1 MPWISLNTTDAAA
14 LQTTLRELESDSD
27 RAAGIVGAALVD
39 ESLTALL
46 KSRLHPDQRLIQKM
60 FRSSGPLGAFSVK
73 ITMGFLM
80 RLYSHEAQRE
90 LETIKDIRNEFAH
103 RIARSFQFDNIRDL
117 ANNLSLSEKVE
128 FYITNDATEQKPAVL
143 YIGAGSK
150 PADRSV
156 EPVLPPIKPE
166 RLVPRERYIRACQFY
181 SGALLLAGH
190 ASPLV
195 SPAPVLF

>member
-1 MPWISLNTTDAAA
+1 MPWISLNTPDAAA

-46 KSRLHPDQRLIQKM
+46 KSRLHPDEN
-60 FRSSGPLGAFSVK
+60 GPLGAFSVK

-80 RLYSHEAQRE
+80 RLYSPEAQKE
-90 LETIKDIRNEFAH
+90 LETIKDIRNQFAH
-103 RIARSFQFDNIRDL
+103 RIARSFQFNSIRDL
-117 ANNLSLSEKVE
+117 ANNLSISERVE
-128 FYITNDATEQKPAVL
+128 FYITNDATEQKPVVL
-143 YIGAGSK
+143 YIGTGSK

-156 EPVLPPIKPE
+156 EPVLPPITPE

-181 SGALLLAGH
+181 SGALLIAGN
-190 ASPLV
+190 AIPLV
-195 SPAPVLF
+195 SPAPVFF